1 MVNIAVTDA
10 GRIRHKRGIKQ
21 RAINSQAKKHAVLQR
36 QLAKLLM
43 QRHVQHLPELRTLTD
58 DLEKGFPTA
67 DTLGCTKSTPRTGCW
82 DGWLMGMET

>member
-1 MVNIAVTDA
+1 MVNIAVVDA

-43 QRHVQHLPELRTLTD
+43 QRRQNANKL
-58 DLEKGFPTA
+58 FF
-67 DTLGCTKSTPRTGCW
+67 
-82 DGWLMGMET
+82 